1 MEKVENSKDKKFK
14 EISDKWKE
22 LSYDYA
28 IISAAIQYKKSKE
41 LITQK
46 ISNENVAITYAINA
60 INKKVLENPEKY
72 TDIENEFKEI
82 MNKYENN
89 LTELANYHDSTI
101 VQGYTKVLEEE
112 NKQVKMYTKIYELIK
127 EENDAKRKVDNS
139 DDEIRE
145 EICNI
150 EDEIS
155 KSELKVRRLK
165 PTIRKKIEEKE
176 KNISSAMETVQQEIQ
191 REVKGPKV
199 FTKAT
204 KFFLGRIKPYKM
216 IEKNVFSNVRNRI
229 EKYEKEK
236 KVTSKKINNK
246 YIKKNIVATIN
257 EISKEDTEQNEA

>member
-1 MEKVENSKDKKFK
+1 MENNKDKKFK

-22 LSYDYA
+22 LSYDYT

-41 LITQK
+41 LIAKK
-46 ISNENVAITYAINA
+46 IDNENVSITYGINT
-60 INKKVLENPEKY
+60 INKKVLGNPQKYADVEK
-72 TDIENEFKEI
+72 EFKEI
-82 MNKYENN
+82 MAKYENN
-89 LTELANYHDSTI
+89 ITELANYHDSAI

-112 NKQVKMYTKIYELIK
+112 NKQILMYTKIYDLIK

-139 DDEIRE
+139 DDDIRE

-165 PTIRKKIEEKE
+165 PTIRKKVEEKE
-176 KNISSAMETVQQEIQ
+176 KNISAAMETVQQEIQ

-204 KFFLGRIKPYKM
+204 KFFLGKINPYKM
-216 IEKNVFSNVRNRI
+216 IEKNVFTGVKNRI

-236 KVTSKKINNK
+236 KITSKKINNK
-246 YIKKNIVATIN
+246 YLKKNIVTTIN
-257 EISKEDTEQNEA
+257 EICKTEIEEEE